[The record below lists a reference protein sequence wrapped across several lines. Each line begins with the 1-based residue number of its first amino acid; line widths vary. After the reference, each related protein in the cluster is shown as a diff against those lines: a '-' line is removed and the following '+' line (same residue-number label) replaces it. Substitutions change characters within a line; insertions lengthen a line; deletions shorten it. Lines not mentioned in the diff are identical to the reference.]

1 MAPPYIILYELN
13 FAFGF
18 NPILSTKQGQ
28 EIRWT
33 KHMQCSCGFR
43 LVEFLAKIL
52 LVQ

>member
-1 MAPPYIILYELN
+1 MAPPYTILYELN

-28 EIRWT
+28 EIRST
-33 KHMQCSCGFR
+33 KHNVHVKLDMYTS
-43 LVEFLAKIL
+43 LAKIL